1 MMWERQAFEMEK
13 VGGEG
18 MADPV
23 TTVLTEAT
31 RLLDRVEEVGLP
43 AQIGVSIGLTLFV
56 LMFTR
61 FVVLRIAW
69 RLVRNTEASW
79 DNDILNP
86 IVNRAYVFVILAGI
100 ELTMMWTLGRK
111 DEIYASVAPY
121 FSGIYII
128 LSASIVSIAIKFIV
142 PAAME
147 RYNTNKSVTVTGGNP
162 LVVFGSRGLVWFMG
176 IYMALNEVGIELFG
190 ILASLAVFSIIIGL
204 AVQQTLGNML
214 NSFMLALDQPF
225 EVGDR
230 IEVDGVTGTVMSLG
244 LLSTKV
250 LTLTE
255 QLVVIPN
262 NRLVDSTITNFA
274 RGGGDG
280 IASRVL
286 LFLDIGVDYEERSSH
301 VKQVILDVA
310 KKCPHIES
318 DPPPRVLLRELGDF
332 SKNYRLYTWISDY
345 GEEFIAT
352 DWLLRQID
360 GAFGREGI
368 SIPYPVAVEL
378 PSKPE
383 PFPDGEAGEK
393 MRRMK
398 STRQHVSRIKMLRDE
413 AEMEEERD
421 SARAQLEIL
430 QARLAE
436 GDLKRVDR
444 ETLEGD
450 IRALEGML
458 AQFTE

>member
-1 MMWERQAFEMEK
+1 
-13 VGGEG
+13 

-23 TTVLTEAT
+23 TTALTEAA
-31 RLLDRVEEVGLP
+31 RLLEEVEAIGLP

-61 FVVLRIAW
+61 YVVLRIAW

-79 DNDILNP
+79 DNEILNP

-121 FSGIYII
+121 FSGIYIL
-128 LSASIVSIAIKFIV
+128 LSASIISVAIKFIV

-162 LVVFGSRGLVWFMG
+162 LVVFSSRGLVWFMG
-176 IYMALNEVGIELFG
+176 LYMALNEVGVELFG
-190 ILASLAVFSIIIGL
+190 VLASLAVFSIIIGL
-204 AVQQTLGNML
+204 AVQQTLGNMI
-214 NSFMLALDQPF
+214 NSFMLAIDQPF

-230 IEVDGVTGTVMSLG
+230 IEVDGVTGTVMSVG
-244 LLSTKV
+244 ILSTKV

-262 NRLVDSTITNFA
+262 NRLVDSTITNYA

-280 IASRVL
+280 IGSRVM
-286 LFLDIGVDYEERSSH
+286 LFIDIGVDYEERSSH
-301 VKQVILDVA
+301 VKQVIMDVA
-310 KKCPHIES
+310 QKCPHVET

-332 SKNYRLYTWISDY
+332 SKNYRLYSWISDY
-345 GEEFIAT
+345 GEEFIAK
-352 DWLLRQID
+352 DWLLREID

-378 PSKPE
+378 ANKPD
-383 PFPDGEAGEK
+383 PFPEGDAGERMK
-393 MRRMK
+393 RMK
-398 STRQHVSRIKMLRDE
+398 STRQHVSRIKMLRNE

-421 SARAQLEIL
+421 SAKAQLEIL

-436 GDLKRVDR
+436 GDLKRADA
-444 ETLEGD
+444 EILEGD
-450 IRALEGML
+450 IRALESML